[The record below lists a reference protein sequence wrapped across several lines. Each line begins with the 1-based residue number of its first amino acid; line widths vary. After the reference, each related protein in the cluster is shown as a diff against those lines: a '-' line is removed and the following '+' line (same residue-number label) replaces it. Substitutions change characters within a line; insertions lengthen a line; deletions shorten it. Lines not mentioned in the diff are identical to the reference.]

1 MEVKLVGV
9 PGRLVTSGIL
19 IFSVIRLVPVK
30 TEVDL

>member
-1 MEVKLVGV
+1 MEVKLVV

-19 IFSVIRLVPVK
+19 VFSVIRLVPVK